1 MAGHAV
7 VHKDELG
14 VGHFRSHHVQTVPEF
29 PAHGHDDV
37 VLLRGFHQSGF
48 VSAGVVLALHHAA
61 HYAIIG
67 RQLLQAVVGAVVE
80 ALIAQAAR
88 HADADFQSI
97 GLFTFGGSAQNRQ
110 RRYHGNAQNQ
120 RKNFFHR
127 ICTLSVRFPVFCR
140 RGYDSLY
147 NIPPDFHKSPSDGN
161 RAVFF
166 SRFFPFSSR
175 ACPKFPC
182 FTPARFSAFPSVPG
196 LFSKSGPDIGRCSS
210 FCSAR
215 PPPGRRRPRFFRR
228 RRRPRGPDQS
238 DNPPS

>member
-14 VGHFRSHHVQTVPEF
+14 VGHFRSHHVQTVPEL
-29 PAHGHDDV
+29 PAHGHNDV
-37 VLLRGFHQSGF
+37 VLLRSFHQRGF
-48 VSAGVVLALHHAA
+48 VGAGIVLALHHAA
-61 HYAIIG
+61 DHAVIR

-80 ALIAQAAR
+80 ALISQAAR

-97 GLFTFGGSAQNRQ
+97 GLFTFGGSAQYRQ
-110 RRYHGNAQNQ
+110 RRHHGNAQNQ
-120 RKNFFHR
+120 RKNLFHR

-166 SRFFPFSSR
+166 SRFFHVFLKSLPEIPVFHSR
-175 ACPKFPC
+175 SF
-182 FTPARFSAFPSVPG
+182 FRFSIRSRS
-196 LFSKSGPDIGRCSS
+196 LFKIG
-210 FCSAR
+210 AR
-215 PPPGRRRPRFFRR
+215 YWPV
-228 RRRPRGPDQS
+228 
-238 DNPPS
+238 